1 MKNSMILY
9 ILILSCSITIDGL
22 AQITAPLKV
31 LAKNPNYFTIDNN
44 KAVYLTGSHSWNTLQ
59 DWGSNDSIHPID
71 FTAFVNMLVSHHHN
85 FTLLWTTELP
95 TFRFHHFH
103 E

>member
-44 KAVYLTGSHSWNTLQ
+44 KAVYLTAGLGFKRFYSP
-59 DWGSNDSIHPID
+59 DRFYSIC
-71 FTAFVNMLVSHHHN
+71 
-85 FTLLWTTELP
+85 
-95 TFRFHHFH
+95 
-103 E
+103 